1 MMAKF
6 KREYQ
11 LLSRL
16 AHLQNEKFAQ
26 LQKQYEILAKQHSE
40 LERDAF
46 KSFKSASEKYG
57 HNNIEGNNDRNRQS
71 LCEYF
76 NFPKLSVFSFLS
88 FSIFSK
94 NILFKS
100 TFSDLAFNNNFLTEG
115 KQTSSLCR
123 KGGRG

>member
-46 KSFKSASEKYG
+46 KSFKSTSEKYG

-76 NFPKLSVFSFLS
+76 NFNFPKLSAFSFLS
-88 FSIFSK
+88 FSILSK
-94 NILFKS
+94 ISFLNQL
-100 TFSDLAFNNNFLTEG
+100 LAI
-115 KQTSSLCR
+115 
-123 KGGRG
+123 